1 MLDERTPRRTFV
13 PEDADAH
20 KELNKHLTDSQL
32 LEISEAL
39 EFVKSQT
46 GHGQVVI
53 QYVNGLPRYVKAE
66 ISKELKP

>member
-1 MLDERTPRRTFV
+1 MDDTKATRRTFT
-13 PEDADAH
+13 PEDADPH

-53 QYVNGLPRYVKAE
+53 QYVNGLPRFVKAE

>member
-1 MLDERTPRRTFV
+1 MEDTKTTRRTFT
-13 PEDADAH
+13 PDNADAH
-20 KELNKHLTDSQL
+20 KELNKHLTDAQL
-32 LEISEAL
+32 LEVAEGL

-53 QYVNGLPRYVKAE
+53 QYVNGLPRFVKVE